1 MSKKLEPSGVAL
13 REDDIQKEKVLT
25 VMYQP
30 RVKYS
35 WATGIAVGQ
44 FLRGLKAGV
53 ITGSRCDNCGRVVV
67 PPRIFC
73 EWCFRR
79 TESWANLPD
88 TGTVNTYSVSYI
100 TADTTRV
107 KNPIIPAVI
116 EIDKTSNAGFLHLLG
131 EVKPEEIKI
140 GMPVR
145 AVWKEKE
152 ERQGSIT
159 DIKYFGP
166 TRRGH

>member
-1 MSKKLEPSGVAL
+1 MNKKLEPSGFPL
-13 REDDIQKEKVLT
+13 KEKDIEKEKVLT

-30 RVKYS
+30 KAKYS
-35 WATGIAVGQ
+35 WATGIAIGQ

-73 EWCFRR
+73 EWCFRS
-79 TESWANLPD
+79 TENWVNLPD

-100 TADTTRV
+100 TTDTTRV
-107 KNPIIPAVI
+107 KTPSIPAVI
-116 EIDKTSNAGFLHLLG
+116 EIDETSHAGFLHLLS
-131 EVKPEEIKI
+131 EVKPDEIKI

-145 AVWKEKE
+145 AVWKEQSK
-152 ERQGSIT
+152 RQGSIT
-159 DIKYFGP
+159 DINYFAP
-166 TRRGH
+166 IRK